1 MKIIVLFSILL
12 IFFLLAISAKN
23 FILIHSQISDEDKYR
38 QDYYLAKADALYQQ
52 GAYQEALDS
61 YINFIKL
68 SPSSSSNTILVDK
81 GKDLL
86 NQQKEVEK
94 SVKYLNTALDFNP
107 QNGEAYY
114 VRGNALYQQGDYEG
128 ALDSYNTA
136 LDFNP
141 QNGEAHHGRG

>member
-1 MKIIVLFSILL
+1 MEEADALY
-12 IFFLLAISAKN
+12 
-23 FILIHSQISDEDKYR
+23 Q
-38 QDYYLAKADALYQQ
+38 QGDYEGALDSYNTALDFNPQNGEAHHGKADALYQQ

-128 ALDSYNTA
+128 ALDSYKKSIGDSGSYSYYFD
-136 LDFNP
+136 LEEVVDS
-141 QNGEAHHGRG
+141 